1 MCITQG
7 LDLVEFRST
16 TSFEHF
22 REAGPPLAKLVDYK
36 KLRDERRQ
44 VLGTAFKSSAET
56 NCRREH
62 QAAVERGRAAAGE
75 GFCCLGRQEQAH
87 LKVAPLFLKKLASC
101 AVTSFKETKGRLWQ
115 TMGHRL
121 EGRMPADRTLF
132 RCCPWMDECIVS
144 ALRKERKGLHIAV
157 PAYVSNQ
164 ESSTGAASSSG
175 LQEDRQE
182 SRAEALGHVG
192 RQFQNH
198 GSEAS
203 SLEST
208 TAQMGNSSS
217 SERDTGGRDRKGE
230 PELGSRQAKKQRQQ
244 ERQQQRGPAKKEKV
258 KELFFGTKIAKHD
271 IEVRL
276 KKARQWLS
284 DGLKHVSGAAT
295 DRSEW
300 LSVNRVDLLK
310 KARQ

>member
-36 KLRDERRQ
+36 KLRDERR
-44 VLGTAFKSSAET
+44 
-56 NCRREH
+56 REH

-75 GFCCLGRQEQAH
+75 GPALADDGSQIGGQDARRQDSLQELHAAMEKGKQAGRAATG
-87 LKVAPLFLKKLASC
+87 LK
-101 AVTSFKETKGRLWQ
+101 
-115 TMGHRL
+115 
-121 EGRMPADRTLF
+121 AD
-132 RCCPWMDECIVS
+132 
-144 ALRKERKGLHIAV
+144 
-157 PAYVSNQ
+157 Q

-284 DGLKHVSGAAT
+284 DGLKVSIAQEIDSIDSKSAAELALDT
-295 DRSEW
+295 YIAKLADHGHPATAKHSTKSMV
-300 LSVNRVDLLK
+300 SVVLLPKAPANGLTAEAAVSQGSK
-310 KARQ
+310 KGKK